1 MQVRDILRS
10 RENGKWHDEAD
21 WWQFGRNQNISEM
34 PEPKILT
41 QVLARSANFTL
52 DEAGEFAFVGGG
64 NAGGYGVILDSV
76 NHARTKLVLAE
87 LNSSVLDW
95 YVKQI
100 STTFRGGFFSFA
112 RRYIEKL
119 PIAVASQEHESLVV
133 QYVDYLLWLNR
144 YFRERADVKTAR
156 DALMLGYWEQVL
168 NGLVYEL
175 YFTEELHERNLHLFD
190 LVEETGL
197 PALETIPE
205 TERLSRLR
213 EEFERVYDLQHPL
226 RAALHELQTVE
237 EVRIIEGKA

>member
-1 MQVRDILRS
+1 
-10 RENGKWHDEAD
+10 
-21 WWQFGRNQNISEM
+21 
-34 PEPKILT
+34 
-41 QVLARSANFTL
+41 
-52 DEAGEFAFVGGG
+52 
-64 NAGGYGVILDSV
+64 
-76 NHARTKLVLAE
+76 
-87 LNSSVLDW
+87 
-95 YVKQI
+95 
-100 STTFRGGFFSFA
+100 
-112 RRYIEKL
+112 
-119 PIAVASQEHESLVV
+119 
-133 QYVDYLLWLNR
+133 
-144 YFRERADVKTAR
+144 
-156 DALMLGYWEQVL
+156 MLGYWEQVL